1 MQNAALVQFPKP
13 PRAKTPRIT
22 NDKSI
27 QSLPVPATGVA
38 EYVDDLTPGLRLRIT
53 AKDVRSWSFR
63 YADPKGKMQR
73 LDMGRLHDITL
84 AEAREMVKGYR
95 KQLSANPPVDPK
107 QVRVVKREAIT
118 FRELLVKWEELHAR
132 INMKRKGKPELE
144 RLVAELPDWMD
155 RDAADIT
162 PEDVLDKYNAKLQ
175 LGYKVSAN
183 RLRTYISA
191 V

>member
-84 AEAREMVKGYR
+84 AEARLMVKGYR
-95 KQLSANPPVDPK
+95 KQLSADPPVDPRL
-107 QVRVVKREAIT
+107 VRRQ
-118 FRELLVKWEELHAR
+118 LLAVALHHQAQGQARAGATGRRAARLDGPRRRRHHAR
-132 INMKRKGKPELE
+132 GR
-144 RLVAELPDWMD
+144 
-155 RDAADIT
+155 
-162 PEDVLDKYNAKLQ
+162 
-175 LGYKVSAN
+175 
-183 RLRTYISA
+183 
-191 V
+191 